1 MFKKK
6 DDIKTFIVIIIV
18 CIICVFVA
26 LFFNKRNNYDNIEK
40 VSDYNVFF
48 ANVSIVNNYLTYVAN
63 NNSEAV
69 YSLLN
74 KSYIRDNGINKDN
87 VLDLIDDYSVLSSFE
102 VSSMD
107 YVKVNKDYIYSVEG
121 KIYENVYDS
130 ARKLVDDDFKLIII
144 TDTSKNTYS
153 LYPVNDNTKDVIN
166 GIMWIRISNND
177 YNVLSETFEIDKEK
191 ICTIYFS
198 NYMNYVYNDIDYAY
212 GLISDEMKKVYN
224 DKKEYIDYIYDNF
237 YFLSSTADRCK
248 LAIQD
253 DYKVY
258 IVVDTNGNT
267 YQFTENSIMNYKVDF
282 YLNKNE

>member
-18 CIICVFVA
+18 CIVCVVVA
-26 LFFNKRNNYDNIEK
+26 LFFYKRNNYDKIEK
-40 VSDYNVFF
+40 VSDYDVFF

-74 KSYIRDNGINKDN
+74 KSYIIDNGISKDN
-87 VLDLIDDYSVLSSFE
+87 ILGLIDDYSILSSFE

-107 YVKVNKDYIYSVEG
+107 YVEVNKDYIYSVEG

-130 ARKLVDDDFKLIII
+130 ARKLVDDNFKLIII
-144 TDTSKNTYS
+144 IDTSKNTYS
-153 LYPVNDNTKDVIN
+153 LYPVNDDIEDVIN
-166 GIMWIRISNND
+166 GTRWVRISNND
-177 YNVLSETFEIDKEK
+177 YNILGETFEIDKEK
-191 ICTIYFS
+191 VCAIYFS

-212 GLISDEMKKVYN
+212 GLISDEMKKIYN
-224 DKKEYIDYIYDNF
+224 DKNEYIDYVYDNF
-237 YFLSSTADRCK
+237 SLLSSTGDMCN
-248 LAIQD
+248 LSIND

-258 IVVDTNGNT
+258 TVIDTNKNT
-267 YQFTENSIMNYKVDF
+267 YMFTESSIMNYKVDF

>member
-177 YNVLSETFEIDKEK
+177 YNILGETFEIDKEK
-191 ICTIYFS
+191 VCAIYFS

-212 GLISDEMKKVYN
+212 GLISDEMKKIYN
-224 DKKEYIDYIYDNF
+224 DKNEYIDYVYDNF
-237 YFLSSTADRCK
+237 SLLSSTGDMCN
-248 LAIQD
+248 LSIND

-258 IVVDTNGNT
+258 TVIDTNKNT
-267 YQFTENSIMNYKVDF
+267 YMFTESSIMNYKVDF